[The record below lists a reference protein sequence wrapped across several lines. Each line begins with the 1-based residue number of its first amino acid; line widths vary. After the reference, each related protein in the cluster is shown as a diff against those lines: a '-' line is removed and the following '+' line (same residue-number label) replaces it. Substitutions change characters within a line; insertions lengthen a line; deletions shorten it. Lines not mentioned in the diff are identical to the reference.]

1 MSFQNVTQLALGNFL
16 QIAFIDGVHKQIAT
30 TYPEWEL
37 VERMKVGSTDGREAK
52 FLLQTALGTSAV
64 QYRNPGVRS
73 NFPGG
78 AESQIKE
85 GTIVYKELD
94 ATIEL
99 EYNLYRRIIESKSK
113 YDASALA
120 MEVDSKTTA
129 MKRQLCID
137 FYGDGS
143 GAIATIS
150 SATVVGGDAVISCRS
165 AANDVGF
172 AGSAQFGEVLINV
185 EQDGTPGTLP
195 TVASGT
201 VHHLRVVARD
211 PRSAVNTI
219 TVQAEDAGNNVLTI
233 TAFAPAAGEVLYKGT
248 VNPNDGQPTKPDLTN
263 TSLDLATQS
272 EAIIGLRGLIRNDGR
287 TVHGIAQRG
296 AVAGTVFDNGGAAI
310 DLNAIEQSLN
320 QVKNAVGE
328 GKYKWDSLLCN
339 REVRSA
345 FIDARETDRRF
356 MSIEDH
362 KRGLN
367 KFVYV
372 HQDDSVTLQGSEFC
386 DHKNAYLLPV
396 GKTDGQKVLQFRGT
410 DIKPAKA
417 ENGDVFMFAP
427 GTGGYHQR
435 LMVSYMSGM
444 GQLLSLHPAAT
455 VRITNFSL
463 GTPEN

>member
-73 NFPGG
+73 DFPGG

-85 GTIVYKELD
+85 GSIVYKELD

-99 EYNLYRRIIESKSK
+99 EYNLYRRILESKSK

-120 MEVDSKTTA
+120 MEVDAKTTA

-143 GAIATIS
+143 GAIATIA
-150 SATVVGGDAVISCRS
+150 SAAVVGGEAVITCRS

-185 EQDGTPGTLP
+185 EQDGSAGTVP
-195 TVASGT
+195 TVSGSVP

-211 PRSAVNTI
+211 PRSTVNTI
-219 TVQAEDAGNNVLTI
+219 TVQAESASNAVLTI
-233 TAFAPAAGEVLYKGT
+233 TAWAPAAGEVLYKQ
-248 VNPNDGQPTKPDLTN
+248 GQPTKPDLTATN
-263 TSLDLATQS
+263 EDLATQS

-287 TVHGIAQRG
+287 TVHGIAQKG
-296 AVAGTVFDNGGAAI
+296 AVAGTVLDNGGAVI
-310 DLNAIEQSLN
+310 DLNSIEQALN
-320 QVKNAVGE
+320 QVKDKVGE
-328 GKYKWDSLLCN
+328 GRYKWDSMLCN

-356 MSIEDH
+356 INIEDN

-367 KFVYV
+367 QFAYV
-372 HQDDSVTLQGSEFC
+372 HQDDTVTLRGSEFC

-396 GKTDGQKVLQFRGT
+396 GKSDGQKVLQFRGT

-444 GQLLSLHPAAT
+444 GQLLSLHPAST
-455 VRITNFSL
+455 VRITNFTLS
-463 GTPEN
+463 